1 MRGASAG
8 RVATELL
15 LLLLLTTP
23 RHPHAL
29 RRLMPASH
37 AAGQGERE
45 RRVRRKAAGQ
55 MMQTEVQSTLVQAC
69 VLRVSAGGKRVQ
81 FDWRWRC
88 RRLRR

>member
-8 RVATELL
+8 RVATELLL

-37 AAGQGERE
+37 AAGQGEGE

-69 VLRVSAGGKRVQ
+69 VSAAGKRVQ
-81 FDWRWRC
+81 FDWR
-88 RRLRR
+88 

>member
-8 RVATELL
+8 RVATELLLL

-37 AAGQGERE
+37 AAGQGERQ
-45 RRVRRKAAGQ
+45 RRVRRQDAGQ
-55 MMQTEVQSTLVQAC
+55 VMEPEVKSTLGQAC
-69 VLRVSAGGKRVQ
+69 VLRASAAGKRVQ
-81 FDWRWRC
+81 FD
-88 RRLRR
+88 LR